1 MRRLFRS
8 LTAAALSCA
17 LGATALAQDIDASKL
32 QIIDHTVG
40 KGAVAQSGETVKV
53 NYTGWLYDASAP
65 DHHGKQFDSNLGDA
79 PISFPL
85 GNGVVIEGWDQGIDG
100 MRVGGT
106 RTLIVPARLGYGSR
120 GAGAD
125 IPPNAALVFDV
136 ELVGVDGN

>member
-1 MRRLFRS
+1 MHRLFRP
-8 LTAAALSCA
+8 LATIAMLCT
-17 LGATALAQDIDASKL
+17 LGAPALAQDAAVSKL

-40 KGAVAQSGETVKV
+40 HGALAQAGQTVKV
-53 NYTGWLYDASAP
+53 NYTGWLYDATAP

-106 RTLIVPARLGYGSR
+106 RTLIVPAKLGYGSR
-120 GAGAD
+120 GAGED
-125 IPPNAALVFDV
+125 IPPHAALVFDV
-136 ELVGVDGN
+136 ELVGVDSN

>member
-1 MRRLFRS
+1 MRRLLRS
-8 LTAAALSCA
+8 LAATALLCT
-17 LGATALAQDIDASKL
+17 LGAPALAQDAGVNTL
-32 QIIDHTVG
+32 QVIDHTVG
-40 KGAVAQSGETVKV
+40 KGALAQAGETVKV
-53 NYTGWLYDASAP
+53 NYTGWLYDAAAP

-106 RTLIVPARLGYGSR
+106 RTLIVPAKLGYGSR

-125 IPPNAALVFDV
+125 IPPNAALIFDV
-136 ELVGVDGN
+136 ELVGVDG